1 MRKATFGEHLRY
13 RFDNSMSR
21 GPAAMI
27 GWLFVIS
34 ALLILMISV
43 FVQVTQQ
50 VPAGT
55 DEKPLG
61 FGSLLWWNLM
71 RALDSGAVGGDSGT
85 PLFLGTMFAMTLGG
99 IFVVS
104 MLIGVVTSGIEAR
117 LEELRKGRSFVAE
130 EGHTL
135 ILGWSPHVFTILSE
149 LMLAN
154 ANQRRPCIVILADKD
169 KVEMDDELR
178 ARLGSTGRTR
188 IVCRTG
194 NPIDLADL
202 EIANPHAARSII
214 VLAPE
219 DDNAD
224 STVIKAILAITNNPN
239 RRAEPYHI
247 VAEIRDSQNIEAAR
261 LVGREEASLV
271 LVDDLISRIMVQT
284 CRQSGL
290 SVVYTELLDF
300 GGDEIYFADL
310 PALVGLQ
317 FGDALAA
324 FEHSSLM
331 GLRLPDGRIL
341 LNPPMET
348 PIAAGT
354 QVIAISADDD
364 TVRAMPIQP
373 DIDEAALRQ
382 TVPRAQRPERTLV
395 LGWNDRIRTVI
406 SELDHYVAPGSSLTV
421 VTTVPGAE
429 ETLND
434 IRPTLIHQTL
444 ELSAGDATDR
454 RILEALEPGRYDHII
469 TLSSSDAPDIQQADG
484 RTLVTLLHLRDMA
497 SRSGQDF
504 SIVSEMLDVRNRE
517 LAQVTQADDFIVSD
531 RLVSLLMSQISE
543 NAGLKA
549 VFDDLFRAE
558 GSEIYLKPA
567 GDYVAL
573 GQPLT
578 FYTVLEAARRRQ
590 EVAIGYRLKSEA
602 DSPNF
607 SYGVHLNP
615 HKPGLIQFSEH
626 DRIIVLSES

>member
-1 MRKATFGEHLRY
+1 MRKATFAEHLRY

-27 GWLFVIS
+27 GWLFLIS
-34 ALLILMISV
+34 VLLILVVSL
-43 FVQVTQQ
+43 FVQATHQ
-50 VPAGT
+50 VPAGAN
-55 DEKPLG
+55 EKPLG
-61 FGSLLWWNLM
+61 FGGLLWWNLM

-85 PLFLGTMFAMTLGG
+85 PLFLGTMFVMTLGG

-149 LMLAN
+149 LILAN
-154 ANQRRPCIVILADKD
+154 ANQRRPCVVILADKD

-194 NPIDLADL
+194 SPIDLADL

-224 STVIKAILAITNNPN
+224 SSVIKAILAITNNPN
-239 RRAEPYHI
+239 RRPEPYHI

-300 GGDEIYFADL
+300 GGDEIYFANL
-310 PALVGLQ
+310 PALVGMQ

-364 TVRAMPIQP
+364 TVRALPIQP
-373 DIDEAALRQ
+373 DINEAAIRQ
-382 TVPRAQRPERTLV
+382 TMPRPQQPEHTLV
-395 LGWNDRIRTVI
+395 LGWNERIRTVI
-406 SELDHYVAPGSSLTV
+406 SELDQYVAPGSSLTV
-421 VTTVPGAE
+421 VTNLPEAE
-429 ETLND
+429 EELGE
-434 IRPTLIHQTL
+434 IRPTLTHQSLT
-444 ELSAGDATDR
+444 LSAGDATDR
-454 RILEALEPGRYDHII
+454 RILEALDPGRYDHII

-549 VFDDLFRAE
+549 VFDDLFRSE

-578 FYTVLEAARRRQ
+578 FYTVLEAARRRN

-602 DSPNF
+602 DSPKL

-615 HKPGLIQFSEH
+615 HKPGLIQFSEL

>member
-1 MRKATFGEHLRY
+1 MRKATFAEHLRY

-27 GWLFVIS
+27 GWLFLIS
-34 ALLILMISV
+34 VCLILIVSL
-43 FVQVTQQ
+43 FVQATHQ

-61 FGSLLWWNLM
+61 FGGLLWWNLM
-71 RALDSGAVGGDSGT
+71 RALDSGAIGGDSGT
-85 PLFLGTMFAMTLGG
+85 PLFLGTMFVMTLGG

-224 STVIKAILAITNNPN
+224 SSVIKAILAITNNPN
-239 RRAEPYHI
+239 RRPEPYHI

-310 PALVGLQ
+310 PVLVGLQ

-324 FEHSSLM
+324 FEHSSLI

-364 TVRAMPIQP
+364 TVRALPVQP
-373 DIDEAALRQ
+373 DIDRAALQQPVTRL
-382 TVPRAQRPERTLV
+382 PLPEHTLV
-395 LGWNDRIRTVI
+395 LGWNERIRTVI
-406 SELDHYVAPGSSLTV
+406 SELDQYVAPGSSLTV
-421 VTTVPGAE
+421 VTNVLEAE
-429 ETLND
+429 ETLAQ
-434 IRPTLIHQTL
+434 IRPSLAHQTV
-444 ELSAGDATDR
+444 ELSAGDPTDR
-454 RILEALEPGRYDHII
+454 RVLEALQPGRYDHII
-469 TLSSSDAPDIQQADG
+469 TLSSSGAPDIQQADG

-531 RLVSLLMSQISE
+531 RLVSLMLSQISE

-567 GDYVAL
+567 GDYVTL
-573 GQPLT
+573 GQPLN
-578 FYTVLEAARRRQ
+578 FYTVLEAARQRN
-590 EVAIGYRLKSEA
+590 EVAIGYRLKSESE
-602 DSPNF
+602 SPSS

-615 HKPGLIQFSEH
+615 HKPGLIQFSEL
-626 DRIIVLSES
+626 DRIIVLAEN